1 MPKGSRN
8 HSNRRYVITATML
21 LLATSQAFA
30 GWRLVY
36 DPKTTGQVA
45 ANTTAQKL
53 IEDKHNERLDT
64 ISEKQKKILQYTATM
79 EGIKELYHLTMTNV
93 RGFGEETAYYKE
105 IFQLSADILMSV
117 PTVTKYIASNPV
129 KNYVLCLNELA
140 DIVIETEGLIHDFI
154 DVVNNGKIK
163 LPDNPIIRQKI
174 PNGGGRYNM
183 GQVDG
188 YNFMDR
194 YTRLTLANK
203 IYSRLLEMKYKMD
216 VMVMMCQFGSWGE
229 VFFAIDP
236 ESWASV
242 YQASNMVDG
251 IINDW
256 NNPTPR
262 KPTPSPI
269 PTTSLPSR
277 H

>member
-1 MPKGSRN
+1 MGQNRLTRQTMPKN
-8 HSNRRYVITATML
+8 DNNKINRRYVITAAML

-30 GWRLVY
+30 GWRVVY
-36 DPKTTGQVA
+36 DPWTTGQVS

-53 IEDKHNERLDT
+53 IENKHNERLDT

-93 RGFGEETAYYKE
+93 RGFGEESAYYKE
-105 IFQLSADILMSV
+105 IFLLSADILSGI

-129 KNYVLCLNELA
+129 KN
-140 DIVIETEGLIHDFI
+140 DFI

-183 GQVDG
+183 GQGDG

-216 VMVMMCQFGSWGE
+216 VMVMMCQFGTWGE
-229 VFFAIDP
+229 VFFTIDP

-242 YQASNMVDG
+242 YQASGMVDG
-251 IINDW
+251 IIRDW
-256 NNPTPR
+256 NG
-262 KPTPSPI
+262 I
-269 PTTSLPSR
+269 GI
-277 H
+277 

>member
-1 MPKGSRN
+1 MEAKR
-8 HSNRRYVITATML
+8 IMI
-21 LLATSQAFA
+21 LAVVLTLSLSSHAYYKIVF
-30 GWRLVY
+30 
-36 DPKTTGQVA
+36 DPWTTGQVT
-45 ANTTAQKL
+45 ANAGAQKL
-53 IEDKHNERLDT
+53 IENKHNARLDS
-64 ISEKQKKILQYTATM
+64 ISAKQRKIMEYTAAMAT
-79 EGIKELYHLTMTNV
+79 IKELYQMTLQNV
-93 RGFGEETAYYKE
+93 EGFGPESAYYKE
-105 IFQLSADILMSV
+105 IFSCAADILTDV
-117 PTVTKYIASNPV
+117 PVVLKAIAKSPV

-140 DIVIETEGLIHDFI
+140 DVTVETEGLIHDFI

-183 GQVDG
+183 GQGDG

-216 VMVMMCQFGSWGE
+216 VMVMMCQFGTWGE

-256 NNPTPR
+256 NNFGT
-262 KPTPSPI
+262 
-269 PTTSLPSR
+269 
-277 H
+277 